1 MRIDEKMISI
11 VKSDMIVATRKLY
24 FVKTGGKTRQLE
36 TYFSDSAD
44 HSFTFMIVFRSWI
57 IIIIM
62 IMVMMKVIFVTKRF
76 HFEKREV
83 TRVTRVQ

>member
-1 MRIDEKMISI
+1 MDEKMISI

-36 TYFSDSAD
+36 TYFPDRAD

-57 IIIIM
+57 III
-62 IMVMMKVIFVTKRF
+62 MVIVKVIFVTKRF

-83 TRVTRVQ
+83 TRVQ

>member
-1 MRIDEKMISI
+1 MRMDEKMISI

-57 IIIIM
+57 III
-62 IMVMMKVIFVTKRF
+62 MVTMKVIFVTKRF

-83 TRVTRVQ
+83 TRVQ

>member
-1 MRIDEKMISI
+1 MDGKMISI

-83 TRVTRVQ
+83 TRVQ

>member
-1 MRIDEKMISI
+1 MRMDGKMISI

-83 TRVTRVQ
+83 TRVQ

>member
-1 MRIDEKMISI
+1 MNMDGKMISI

-62 IMVMMKVIFVTKRF
+62 IMVMVKVIFVTKRF

-83 TRVTRVQ
+83 TRVQ

>member
-1 MRIDEKMISI
+1 MNTDGKMISI

-83 TRVTRVQ
+83 TRVQ

>member
-1 MRIDEKMISI
+1 MRMDGKMISI

-57 IIIIM
+57 IM
-62 IMVMMKVIFVTKRF
+62 IMVKMKVIFVTKRF

-83 TRVTRVQ
+83 TRVQ

>member
-1 MRIDEKMISI
+1 MDEKMISI

-57 IIIIM
+57 III
-62 IMVMMKVIFVTKRF
+62 MVMMKVIFVTKRF

-83 TRVTRVQ
+83 TRVQ

>member
-1 MRIDEKMISI
+1 MDGKMISI

-36 TYFSDSAD
+36 TYFPDRAD

-57 IIIIM
+57 IM
-62 IMVMMKVIFVTKRF
+62 IMVKMKVIFVTKRF

-83 TRVTRVQ
+83 TRVQ

>member
-1 MRIDEKMISI
+1 MRMDEKMISI

-62 IMVMMKVIFVTKRF
+62 IMVMVKVIFVTKRF

-83 TRVTRVQ
+83 TRVQ

>member
-36 TYFSDSAD
+36 TYFPDRAD
-44 HSFTFMIVFRSWI
+44 HSFTFMIVFRSW
-57 IIIIM
+57 IIM

-83 TRVTRVQ
+83 TRVQ

>member
-1 MRIDEKMISI
+1 MDEKMISI

-57 IIIIM
+57 IM
-62 IMVMMKVIFVTKRF
+62 IMVMMRVIFVTKRF
-76 HFEKREV
+76 HFEK
-83 TRVTRVQ
+83 

>member
-1 MRIDEKMISI
+1 MDGKMISI

-36 TYFSDSAD
+36 TYFPDRAD

-57 IIIIM
+57 II

-83 TRVTRVQ
+83 TRVQ

>member
-1 MRIDEKMISI
+1 MRMDGKMISI

-36 TYFSDSAD
+36 TYFPDRAD

-57 IIIIM
+57 IIMIM

-83 TRVTRVQ
+83 TRVQ

>member
-1 MRIDEKMISI
+1 MRMDGKMISI

-76 HFEKREV
+76 HFKKREV
-83 TRVTRVQ
+83 TRVQ

>member
-1 MRIDEKMISI
+1 MRMDGKMISI

-36 TYFSDSAD
+36 TYFPDGAD

-57 IIIIM
+57 II

-83 TRVTRVQ
+83 TRVQ

>member
-1 MRIDEKMISI
+1 MRMDGKMISI

-57 IIIIM
+57 III
-62 IMVMMKVIFVTKRF
+62 MVMVKVIFVTKRF

-83 TRVTRVQ
+83 TRVQ

>member
-1 MRIDEKMISI
+1 MRMDEKMISI

-57 IIIIM
+57 III
-62 IMVMMKVIFVTKRF
+62 MVKMKVIFVTKRF

-83 TRVTRVQ
+83 TRVQ

>member
-1 MRIDEKMISI
+1 MRMDEKMISI

-83 TRVTRVQ
+83 TRVQ

>member
-1 MRIDEKMISI
+1 MRMDEKMISI

-36 TYFSDSAD
+36 TYFSDRAD

-57 IIIIM
+57 III
-62 IMVMMKVIFVTKRF
+62 MVKMKVIFVTKRF

-83 TRVTRVQ
+83 TRVQ

>member
-1 MRIDEKMISI
+1 MDEKMISI

-36 TYFSDSAD
+36 TYFSDRAD

-57 IIIIM
+57 III
-62 IMVMMKVIFVTKRF
+62 MVKMKVIFVTKRF

-83 TRVTRVQ
+83 TRVQ

>member
-1 MRIDEKMISI
+1 MRMDEKMISI

-36 TYFSDSAD
+36 TYFSDRAD

-57 IIIIM
+57 IIIN
-62 IMVMMKVIFVTKRF
+62 VMMKVIFVTKRF

-83 TRVTRVQ
+83 TRVQ

>member
-1 MRIDEKMISI
+1 MDEKMISI

-57 IIIIM
+57 IIIII

-83 TRVTRVQ
+83 TRVQ

>member
-1 MRIDEKMISI
+1 MDGKMISI

-36 TYFSDSAD
+36 TYFSDRAD

-57 IIIIM
+57 III
-62 IMVMMKVIFVTKRF
+62 MVKMKVIFVTKRF

-83 TRVTRVQ
+83 TRVQ

>member
-1 MRIDEKMISI
+1 MDGKMISI

-57 IIIIM
+57 IM
-62 IMVMMKVIFVTKRF
+62 IMVKMKVIFVTKRF

-83 TRVTRVQ
+83 TRVQ

>member
-1 MRIDEKMISI
+1 MDEKMISI

-36 TYFSDSAD
+36 TYFPDRAD

-57 IIIIM
+57 III
-62 IMVMMKVIFVTKRF
+62 MVKMKVIFVTKRF

-83 TRVTRVQ
+83 TRVQ

>member
-1 MRIDEKMISI
+1 MRMDEKMISI

-36 TYFSDSAD
+36 TYFPDRAD

-57 IIIIM
+57 III
-62 IMVMMKVIFVTKRF
+62 MVIVKVIFVTKRF

-83 TRVTRVQ
+83 TRVQ

>member
-1 MRIDEKMISI
+1 MDEKMISI

-57 IIIIM
+57 III
-62 IMVMMKVIFVTKRF
+62 MVMVKVIFVTKRF

-83 TRVTRVQ
+83 TRVQ

>member
-1 MRIDEKMISI
+1 MDEKMISI

-83 TRVTRVQ
+83 TRVQ

>member
-1 MRIDEKMISI
+1 MRMDEKMISI

-62 IMVMMKVIFVTKRF
+62 IIVMMKVIFVTKRF

-83 TRVTRVQ
+83 TRVQ

>member
-1 MRIDEKMISI
+1 MISI

-36 TYFSDSAD
+36 TYFPDRAD

-57 IIIIM
+57 III
-62 IMVMMKVIFVTKRF
+62 MVIVKVIFVTKRF

-83 TRVTRVQ
+83 TRVQ

>member
-1 MRIDEKMISI
+1 MRMDGKMISI

-36 TYFSDSAD
+36 TYFSDRAD
-44 HSFTFMIVFRSWI
+44 HSFTFMIVFKSWI
-57 IIIIM
+57 III
-62 IMVMMKVIFVTKRF
+62 MMKVIFVTKRF

-83 TRVTRVQ
+83 TRVQ